1 MEKLPK
7 ELADALGQKGLVS
20 KEVLDQLYRDT
31 VKADENDAVAEE
43 IRTNPQAAEVAKR
56 ALAETPANGTY
67 GRPVNLGG
75 AIDPRAA
82 ELQARTQRPN
92 SATPESRVALD
103 VLPAQASTYSPVLL
117 RGGDTSPPEET
128 TPPVISPSKVLTE
141 AADVGAASK
150 LEQAE
155 SSAEI
160 GNVPETLT
168 ALEDGFRMQERAAR
182 IKANAEAQGE
192 AQTASMYQKISSDL
206 EAQAQ
211 IAAEKRAELARK
223 RDEVLAKQEALVK
236 EYESM
241 TIDPNR
247 LYASRTTGQK
257 VVAGISLA
265 LSAIGGGNKAGEAI
279 EAAIDRDIALQKAE
293 LDRKKENIGLRQN
306 LLASVLSVIKDEE
319 SAIELT
325 KGILLSNAELKAKQ
339 ISASTKSKQAQA
351 NGLELLGQ
359 LSVKKQEAYDK
370 AKEDFAVERQMAAAS
385 LVGNDI
391 PVITDKTIKGLNK
404 KTISEGLVPGVGI
417 ATGGEQ
423 AKEVQKA
430 STVYNKM
437 IQSIE
442 GILELR
448 KEVGRLKGVVNPE
461 QKARAKVLQ
470 LNIFD
475 AVRAGGWG
483 SMDEGAARQVEK
495 YVPNDPLAMNSGTL
509 RDIALGTDPLKAQL
523 NELLK
528 TQKSGYAEFLKP
540 RMIGVTEKTKR
551 LLTQGAINED
561 ILVGAKKVK

>member
-31 VKADENDAVAEE
+31 LRADENDAVAEE

-67 GRPVNLGG
+67 GRPVN
-75 AIDPRAA
+75 
-82 ELQARTQRPN
+82 
-92 SATPESRVALD
+92 ATPVSTAPTNMTRTTTSQSETPVSGQEQQKYQWMKPVLRQSIEPGTRGQENLAPTINPSRV
-103 VLPAQASTYSPVLL
+103 
-117 RGGDTSPPEET
+117 
-128 TPPVISPSKVLTE
+128 LTG

-168 ALEDGFRMQERAAR
+168 ALEDGFRMQEQAAR

-192 AQTASMYQKISSDL
+192 AQTANMYQKISSDL
-206 EAQAQ
+206 ETQAQ

-279 EAAIDRDIALQKAE
+279 EAAIDRDIAQQKAE

-359 LSVKKQEAYDK
+359 LSAKKQEAYDK
-370 AKEDFAVERQMAAAS
+370 AKEDFAVERQIAATN
-385 LVGNDI
+385 LVNNNI
-391 PVITDKTIKGLNK
+391 PVVTNEMIRGLNK
-404 KTISEGLVPGVGI
+404 ETIKNVVPGVGI
-417 ATGGEQ
+417 ATGAEEKKDLIKGVE
-423 AKEVQKA
+423 AFKKIDNAVKR
-430 STVYNKM
+430 
-437 IQSIE
+437 
-442 GILELR
+442 ILDLR
-448 KEVGRLKGVVNPE
+448 EEVGRLGGVLNPE
-461 QKARAKVLQ
+461 QRARANALQ
-470 LNIFD
+470 LDIFEG
-475 AVRAGGWG
+475 VRKVGGWG
-483 SMDEGAARQVEK
+483 SMDASASEQIGK
-495 YVPNDPLAMNSGTL
+495 YTPEDPLGLGVGTVRDIILGSDSLKAKLSEFHASQRKGFSNYLKGRLMAQTQATKDMITKDLDSYTL
-509 RDIALGTDPLKAQL
+509 RGGR
-523 NELLK
+523 E
-528 TQKSGYAEFLKP
+528 
-540 RMIGVTEKTKR
+540 
-551 LLTQGAINED
+551 
-561 ILVGAKKVK
+561 VK